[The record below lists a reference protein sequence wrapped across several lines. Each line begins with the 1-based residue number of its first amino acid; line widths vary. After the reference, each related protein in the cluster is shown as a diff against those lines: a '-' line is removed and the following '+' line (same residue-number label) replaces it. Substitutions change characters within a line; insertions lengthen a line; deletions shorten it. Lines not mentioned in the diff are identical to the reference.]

1 MKKSLVFVL
10 FSLCII
16 SPLHA
21 DKISDIERALRNIHI
36 AIQKLQ
42 SEMKTLLQSGLP
54 YKAGR
59 GISITNG
66 IIQSTALHNLGE
78 PYQGGIVF
86 FVDETGQHGL
96 VASKRDVNQGE
107 GIAWRNGESG
117 NRVTN
122 ARSDGVGAG
131 ETNTRLIIAQQTI
144 DAHKGQFAA
153 LLAANYRILAD
164 GETPC
169 PSVFTQGSVCYGNWY
184 LPSAFELQLLY
195 NNLRQANLATF
206 APEFYWSSTEVNAS
220 NALLQNFAT
229 GELLPSNKA
238 NTVGQVRAISRF

>member
-1 MKKSLVFVL
+1 MKKNLVFIL
-10 FSLCII
+10 LSLCLI
-16 SPLHA
+16 SPVHAEMEPIDIILH
-21 DKISDIERALRNIHI
+21 KIEFGLSTLQKQMEALLT
-36 AIQKLQ
+36 A
-42 SEMKTLLQSGLP
+42 GLP
-54 YKAGR
+54 YKAGE

-66 IIQSTALHNLGE
+66 VIQSKSLHHPGDL
-78 PYQGGIVF
+78 YQGGIVF

-96 VASKRDVNQGE
+96 VASKRDLNRGE

-122 ARSDGVGAG
+122 ARADGIGAG

-144 DAHKGQFAA
+144 DANKGQFAA
-153 LLAANYRILAD
+153 LLAANYRVLAD

-169 PSVFTQGSVCYGNWY
+169 PKVFIAESLCYGNWY
-184 LPSAFELQLLY
+184 LPSAYELQLLY
-195 NNLRQANLATF
+195 NQVRQASLASF
-206 APEFYWSSTEVNAS
+206 APEFYWSSTEVNVS

-238 NTVGQVRAISRF
+238 NTIGQVRAISRF

>member
-1 MKKSLVFVL
+1 MKKNLLFIL
-10 FSLCII
+10 FSLCLI

-21 DKISDIERALRNIHI
+21 ETQPIDIILHSIELGLTTL
-36 AIQKLQ
+36 QKQ
-42 SEMKTLLQSGLP
+42 MATLEFAGLP
-54 YKAGR
+54 YKAGK
-59 GISITNG
+59 GISIAHGVIETT
-66 IIQSTALHNLGE
+66 SLHHPGE
-78 PYQGGIVF
+78 IYQGGVVF

-96 VASKRDVNQGE
+96 VASKRDLNKGE

-122 ARSDGVGAG
+122 ARADGIGAG

-144 DAHKGQFAA
+144 DANKGQFAA
-153 LLAANYRILAD
+153 LLAANYRVLAD

-169 PSVFTQGSVCYGNWY
+169 PKVFIPESVCYGNWY
-184 LPSAFELQLLY
+184 LPSAYELQLLY
-195 NNLRQANLATF
+195 NKVRQASLTSF
-206 APEFYWSSTEVNAS
+206 APEFYWSSTEVNIS

-238 NTVGQVRAISRF
+238 NTMGQVRAISRF